1 MEMTEVKVEVV
12 EQDDEDE
19 FCDEPLAL
27 VKRKITCEPEVRD
40 ITDRFPYIEEVTTTT
55 PRLCEAADDTVTST
69 GEKGEACLFEQH
81 LKAIMRPIIRYI
93 KTHNET
99 YIETYHDTYHGI
111 HHETFCETY
120 CGTHHEA
127 NFETHHG
134 THRDP

>member
-1 MEMTEVKVEVV
+1 MTAMEMTEVKVEVV
-12 EQDDEDE
+12 EQDDDDE

-81 LKAIMRPIIRYI
+81 LKAGAHQ
-93 KTHNET
+93 KTHHKI
-99 YIETYHDTYHGI
+99 Y
-111 HHETFCETY
+111 
-120 CGTHHEA
+120 
-127 NFETHHG
+127 
-134 THRDP
+134 